1 MLFQGTCLHDIWN
14 QVAGCHGKWWVMSKL
29 FDLDSPLMRILNK
42 VADLMILN
50 IATLL
55 FCAPGLFSGI
65 VALQILMKEEIINI
79 PSILVFVVCSIPIG
93 SALTGMH
100 FVLLKMVRGDEAY
113 IIKDFWKSFK
123 LNFRQ
128 ASVIWLLFEVAGL
141 LLLADYKIYF
151 GSDTFP
157 KVMLILTGVVAIILF
172 IVYIYVFPV
181 LSRFSNTIGN
191 TIKNAFLMS
200 ILGLPRT
207 LGMILI
213 TGASLVLPIVGAT
226 LIYRVLPIYILF
238 GLSLP
243 GFLCARLYSPL
254 FKRFEPEVKEEK
266 MTTEEELLEAAR
278 AIQGAKDEDYDEVAK
293 IIQDDGMDEEDDTN

>member
-1 MLFQGTCLHDIWN
+1 
-14 QVAGCHGKWWVMSKL
+14 MSKL

-50 IATLL
+50 VATLL
-55 FCAPGLFSGI
+55 FCVPGLFSGY
-65 VALQILMKEEIINI
+65 VALQIYMSEGVINLPAILM
-79 PSILVFVVCSIPIG
+79 FVVLSIPIG

-123 LNFRQ
+123 LNFKQ
-128 ASVIWLLFEVAGL
+128 ASVIWLIFEVAGFL
-141 LLLADYKIYF
+141 LIADYKIYM

-157 KVMLILTGVVAIILF
+157 KIMLIMTGVVAIVIF
-172 IVYIYVFPV
+172 IIYIYVFPV
-181 LSRFSNTIGN
+181 LSRFSNTIAN
-191 TIKNAFLMS
+191 TIKNSFLMS
-200 ILGLPRT
+200 VLGLPRT

-213 TGASLVLPIVGAT
+213 TGASFALPVLGAT
-226 LIYRVLPIYILF
+226 LIYRIFPIYLLF

-243 GFLCARLYSPL
+243 GFLCALLYSPL
-254 FKRFEPEVKEEK
+254 FKRFEPEVEEEK
-266 MTTEEELLEAAR
+266 MSTEEELLEAAR

-293 IIQDDGMDEEDDTN
+293 IIQDDGMDDEDN

>member
-1 MLFQGTCLHDIWN
+1 
-14 QVAGCHGKWWVMSKL
+14 MSKL

-50 IATLL
+50 VATLL
-55 FCAPGLFSGI
+55 FCVPGFFSGY
-65 VALQILMKEEIINI
+65 VALQIYMSEGVINLPAILM
-79 PSILVFVVCSIPIG
+79 FVVLSIPIG

-123 LNFRQ
+123 LNFKQ
-128 ASVIWLLFEVAGL
+128 ASVIWLIFEVAGFL
-141 LLLADYKIYF
+141 LIADYKIYM

-157 KVMLILTGVVAIILF
+157 KIMLIMTGVVAIVIF
-172 IVYIYVFPV
+172 IIYIYVFPV
-181 LSRFSNTIGN
+181 LSRFSNTIAN
-191 TIKNAFLMS
+191 TIKNSFLMS
-200 ILGLPRT
+200 VLGLPRT

-213 TGASLVLPIVGAT
+213 TGASFALPVLGAT
-226 LIYRVLPIYILF
+226 LIYRIFPIYLLF

-243 GFLCARLYSPL
+243 GFLCALLYSPL
-254 FKRFEPEVKEEK
+254 FKRFEPEVEEEK
-266 MTTEEELLEAAR
+266 MSTEEELLEAAR

-293 IIQDDGMDEEDDTN
+293 IIQDDGMDDEDN

>member
-1 MLFQGTCLHDIWN
+1 
-14 QVAGCHGKWWVMSKL
+14 MSKL
-29 FDLDSPLMRILNK
+29 FDLDSPLMRVLNK

-50 IATLL
+50 VATLL
-55 FCAPGLFSGI
+55 FCVPGLFSGY
-65 VALQILMKEEIINI
+65 VALQIYMSEGVINLPAILM
-79 PSILVFVVCSIPIG
+79 FVVLSIPIG

-123 LNFRQ
+123 LNFKQ
-128 ASVIWLLFEVAGL
+128 ASVIWLIFEVAGFL
-141 LLLADYKIYF
+141 LIADYKIYM

-157 KVMLILTGVVAIILF
+157 KIMLIMTGVVAIVIF
-172 IVYIYVFPV
+172 IIYIYVFPV

-191 TIKNAFLMS
+191 TIKNSFLMS

-213 TGASLVLPIVGAT
+213 TGASFALPVLGAT
-226 LIYRVLPIYILF
+226 LIYRIFPIYILF

-243 GFLCARLYSPL
+243 GFLCALLYSPL

-266 MTTEEELLEAAR
+266 MSTEEELLEAAK

-293 IIQDDGMDEEDDTN
+293 IIQDDGMDDEDN

>member
-1 MLFQGTCLHDIWN
+1 
-14 QVAGCHGKWWVMSKL
+14 MSKL

-50 IATLL
+50 VATLL
-55 FCAPGLFSGI
+55 FCVPGLFSGY
-65 VALQILMKEEIINI
+65 VALQIYMSEGVINLPAILM
-79 PSILVFVVCSIPIG
+79 FVVLSIPIG

-123 LNFRQ
+123 LNFKQ
-128 ASVIWLLFEVAGL
+128 ASVIWLIFEVAGFL
-141 LLLADYKIYF
+141 LIADYKIYM

-157 KVMLILTGVVAIILF
+157 KIMLIMIGVVAIVIF
-172 IVYIYVFPV
+172 IIYIYVFPV
-181 LSRFSNTIGN
+181 LSRFSNTIAN
-191 TIKNAFLMS
+191 TIKNSFLMS
-200 ILGLPRT
+200 VLGLPRT

-213 TGASLVLPIVGAT
+213 TGASFALPVLGAT
-226 LIYRVLPIYILF
+226 LIYRIFPIYILF

-243 GFLCARLYSPL
+243 GFLCALLYSPL

-266 MTTEEELLEAAR
+266 MSTEEELLEAAR

-293 IIQDDGMDEEDDTN
+293 IIQDEGMDDEDN

>member
-1 MLFQGTCLHDIWN
+1 
-14 QVAGCHGKWWVMSKL
+14 MSKL

-50 IATLL
+50 VATLL
-55 FCAPGLFSGI
+55 FCVPGLFSGY
-65 VALQILMKEEIINI
+65 VALQIYMSEGVINLPAILM
-79 PSILVFVVCSIPIG
+79 FVVLSIPIG

-123 LNFRQ
+123 LNFKQ
-128 ASVIWLLFEVAGL
+128 ASVIWLIFEVAGFL
-141 LLLADYKIYF
+141 LIADYKIYM

-157 KVMLILTGVVAIILF
+157 KIMLIMTGVVAIVIF
-172 IVYIYVFPV
+172 IIYIYVFPV
-181 LSRFSNTIGN
+181 LSRFSNTIAN
-191 TIKNAFLMS
+191 TIKNSFLMS
-200 ILGLPRT
+200 VLGLPRT

-213 TGASLVLPIVGAT
+213 TGASFALPVLGAT
-226 LIYRVLPIYILF
+226 LIYRIFPIYLLF

-243 GFLCARLYSPL
+243 GFLCALLYSPL
-254 FKRFEPEVKEEK
+254 FKRFEPEVEEEK
-266 MTTEEELLEAAR
+266 MSTEEELLEAAR

-293 IIQDDGMDEEDDTN
+293 IIQDDEDN

>member
-1 MLFQGTCLHDIWN
+1 
-14 QVAGCHGKWWVMSKL
+14 MSKL

-50 IATLL
+50 VATLL
-55 FCAPGLFSGI
+55 FCVPGLFSGY
-65 VALQILMKEEIINI
+65 VALQIYMSEGVINLPAILM
-79 PSILVFVVCSIPIG
+79 FVVLSIPIG

-123 LNFRQ
+123 LNFKQ
-128 ASVIWLLFEVAGL
+128 ASVIWLIFEVAGFL
-141 LLLADYKIYF
+141 LIADYKIYM

-157 KVMLILTGVVAIILF
+157 KIMLIMTGVVAIVIF
-172 IVYIYVFPV
+172 IIYIYVFPV
-181 LSRFSNTIGN
+181 LSRFSNTIAN
-191 TIKNAFLMS
+191 TIKNSFLMS
-200 ILGLPRT
+200 VLGLPRT

-213 TGASLVLPIVGAT
+213 TGASFALPVLGAT
-226 LIYRVLPIYILF
+226 LIYRIFPLYILF

-243 GFLCARLYSPL
+243 GFLCALLYSPL

-266 MTTEEELLEAAR
+266 MSTKEELLEAAR

-293 IIQDDGMDEEDDTN
+293 IIQDEGMDDEDN

>member
-1 MLFQGTCLHDIWN
+1 
-14 QVAGCHGKWWVMSKL
+14 MSKL

-50 IATLL
+50 VATLL
-55 FCAPGLFSGI
+55 FCVPGLFSGY
-65 VALQILMKEEIINI
+65 VALQIYMSEGVINLPAILM
-79 PSILVFVVCSIPIG
+79 FVVLSIPIG

-113 IIKDFWKSFK
+113 ITKDFWKSFK
-123 LNFRQ
+123 LSFKQ
-128 ASVIWLLFEVAGL
+128 ASVIWLIFEVAGFL
-141 LLLADYKIYF
+141 LIADYKIYM

-157 KVMLILTGVVAIILF
+157 KIMLIMTGVVAIVIF
-172 IVYIYVFPV
+172 IIYIYVFPV
-181 LSRFSNTIGN
+181 LSRFSNTIAN
-191 TIKNAFLMS
+191 TIKNSFLMS
-200 ILGLPRT
+200 VLGLPRT

-213 TGASLVLPIVGAT
+213 TGASFALPVLGAT
-226 LIYRVLPIYILF
+226 LIYRIFPLYILF

-243 GFLCARLYSPL
+243 GFLCALLYSPL

-266 MTTEEELLEAAR
+266 MSTEEELLEAAR

-293 IIQDDGMDEEDDTN
+293 IIQDEGMDDEDN

>member
-1 MLFQGTCLHDIWN
+1 
-14 QVAGCHGKWWVMSKL
+14 MSKL

-50 IATLL
+50 VATLL
-55 FCAPGLFSGI
+55 FCVPGFFSGY
-65 VALQILMKEEIINI
+65 VALQIYMSEGVINLPAILM
-79 PSILVFVVCSIPIG
+79 FVVLSIPIG

-123 LNFRQ
+123 LNFKQ
-128 ASVIWLLFEVAGL
+128 ASVIWLIFEVAGFL
-141 LLLADYKIYF
+141 LIADYKIYM

-157 KVMLILTGVVAIILF
+157 KIMLIMTGVVAIVIF
-172 IVYIYVFPV
+172 IIYIYVFPV
-181 LSRFSNTIGN
+181 LSRFSNTIAN
-191 TIKNAFLMS
+191 TIKNSFLMS
-200 ILGLPRT
+200 VLGLPRT

-213 TGASLVLPIVGAT
+213 TGASFALPVLGAT
-226 LIYRVLPIYILF
+226 LIYRIFPIYLLF

-243 GFLCARLYSPL
+243 GFLCALLYSPL

-266 MTTEEELLEAAR
+266 MSTEEELLEAAR

-293 IIQDDGMDEEDDTN
+293 IIQDDGMDDENN